1 MTRRAISAG
10 WFLTRNL
17 LTKAEYVQ
25 QDYDGFAA
33 TDIRNGGRFHGIAI
47 EGVIAF

>member
-1 MTRRAISAG
+1 M
-10 WFLTRNL
+10 
-17 LTKAEYVQ
+17 LTKAEWVR

-33 TDIRNGGRFHGIAI
+33 TDIRHGARFSGLLI

>member
-1 MTRRAISAG
+1 MVRDPQPADQ
-10 WFLTRNL
+10 
-17 LTKAEYVQ
+17 AELVQ

-33 TDIRNGGRFHGIAI
+33 TDIRNGGQFRGIAI

>member
-1 MTRRAISAG
+1 VTRRAISGG

-17 LTKAEYVQ
+17 LTKVEYVQ
-25 QDYDGFAA
+25 QTYDGFAA
-33 TDIRNGGRFHGIAI
+33 TDIRNGARFNGFSV